1 MDFKKLRWGDYS
13 MVLNREKTRK
23 AVVAVYAT
31 ELDVKNPTILRM
43 AYISKIIQQEQ
54 FQQILKAGNQL
65 DIEITPE
72 QLSLIL
78 ENYFGF
84 SCGEYEEHLIEG
96 SQVNKIGGDRVENV
110 KRYTGW
116 ERLDNEWVDTG
127 LASREAYE
135 LCKYG
140 EVLAL

>member
-1 MDFKKLRWGDYS
+1 
-13 MVLNREKTRK
+13 MVLNRTKTRRN
-23 AVVAVYAT
+23 VVAVYAT
-31 ELDVKNPTILRM
+31 ELDVKHPTILRL
-43 AYISKIIQQEQ
+43 AYNANIVTKEQLQQL
-54 FQQILKAGNQL
+54 LKVENQL
-65 DIEITPE
+65 EISISPE

-84 SCGEYEEHLIEG
+84 EHGEYEEHLVEG
-96 SQVNKIGGDRVENV
+96 SQVNKIGGGRVENV

-116 ERLDNEWVDTG
+116 ERLDKEWVDTG

>member
-1 MDFKKLRWGDYS
+1 MT
-13 MVLNREKTRK
+13 LNKNKTRK
-23 AVVAVYAT
+23 AVVACYAT
-31 ELDVKNPTILRM
+31 ELDVKHPTILRL
-43 AYISKIIQQEQ
+43 AYNANIVTKEQ
-54 FQQILKAGNQL
+54 FQQILKVENQL
-65 DIEITPE
+65 EISPE

-84 SCGEYEEHLIEG
+84 ESGGYEEHLIEG
-96 SQVNKIGGDRVENV
+96 SQVNKIGGGRVENV

-116 ERLDNEWVDTG
+116 ERLDKEWVDTG

-140 EVLAL
+140 ELLQV

>member
-1 MDFKKLRWGDYS
+1 
-13 MVLNREKTRK
+13 MVLNKTKTRRS
-23 AVVAVYAT
+23 VVAVYAT
-31 ELDVKNPTILRM
+31 ELDIKHPTILRL
-43 AYISKIIQQEQ
+43 AYNANIVTKEQ
-54 FQQILKAGNQL
+54 FQQILKVENQI
-65 DIEITPE
+65 DIEISPE

-84 SCGEYEEHLIEG
+84 ESGGYEEHLVEG
-96 SQVNKIGGDRVENV
+96 SQVNKIGGGRVENV

>member
-1 MDFKKLRWGDYS
+1 
-13 MVLNREKTRK
+13 MVLNRTKTRK

-31 ELDVKNPTILRM
+31 ELDIKHPTILRL
-43 AYISKIIQQEQ
+43 AYNANIIPQEQ
-54 FQQILKAGNQL
+54 ILQVDNQI
-65 DIEITPE
+65 DIEISPE

-84 SCGEYEEHLIEG
+84 SCGEYEEHLIDG
-96 SQVNKIGGDRVENV
+96 SQVNKIGGGRVENV

-116 ERLDNEWVDTG
+116 ERLDKEWVDTG

-140 EVLAL
+140 DTLTL

>member
-1 MDFKKLRWGDYS
+1 MT
-13 MVLNREKTRK
+13 LNKNKTRK

-31 ELDVKNPTILRM
+31 ELDVKHPTILRM
-43 AYISKIIQQEQ
+43 ACNANIIQQEQ
-54 FQQILKAGNQL
+54 FQQILQVENQL
-65 DIEITPE
+65 DIEISPE

-84 SCGEYEEHLIEG
+84 ENGAYEEHLVEG
-96 SQVNKIGGDRVENV
+96 SQVNKIGGGRVGNV

-116 ERLDNEWVDTG
+116 ERLDNEWVGTG

-140 EVLAL
+140 EVLSL

>member
-1 MDFKKLRWGDYS
+1 MT
-13 MVLNREKTRK
+13 LNKNKTRRN
-23 AVVAVYAT
+23 VVACYAT
-31 ELDVKNPTILRM
+31 ELDVKHPTILRL
-43 AYISKIIQQEQ
+43 AYIANIIQQEQ
-54 FQQILKAGNQL
+54 FQQMLQVDNQI
-65 DIEITPE
+65 DIELTNE
-72 QLSLIL
+72 QLAYIL

-96 SQVNKIGGDRVENV
+96 SQVNKIGGERIENV

-140 EVLAL
+140 EILQV

>member
-1 MDFKKLRWGDYS
+1 
-13 MVLNREKTRK
+13 MVLNKNKTRRN
-23 AVVAVYAT
+23 VVAVYAT
-31 ELDVKNPTILRM
+31 ELDVKNPTILRL
-43 AYISKIIQQEQ
+43 AYNANIIPQE
-54 FQQILKAGNQL
+54 QILKVDNQI
-65 DIEITPE
+65 DIEISPE
-72 QLSLIL
+72 QLSIIL

-84 SCGEYEEHLIEG
+84 ESGGYEEHLVEG
-96 SQVNKIGGDRVENV
+96 SQVNKIGGGRVENV

-116 ERLDNEWVDTG
+116 ERLDKEWVDTG

>member
-1 MDFKKLRWGDYS
+1 MT
-13 MVLNREKTRK
+13 LNKNKTRK

-31 ELDVKNPTILRM
+31 ELDVKHPTILRL
-43 AYISKIIQQEQ
+43 AYNANIFTKEQ
-54 FQQILKAGNQL
+54 FQQMLQVENQL
-65 DIEITPE
+65 EISISPE

-84 SCGEYEEHLIEG
+84 ENGEYEEHLIEG
-96 SQVNKIGGDRVENV
+96 SQVNKIGGGKVENV

-116 ERLDNEWVDTG
+116 ERLDNEWVGTG

-140 EVLAL
+140 EILQI

>member
-1 MDFKKLRWGDYS
+1 MT
-13 MVLNREKTRK
+13 LNKNKTRK

-31 ELDVKNPTILRM
+31 ELDVKHPTILRL
-43 AYISKIIQQEQ
+43 AYNANIVTKEQLQQL
-54 FQQILKAGNQL
+54 LKVENQL
-65 DIEITPE
+65 EISISPE

-84 SCGEYEEHLIEG
+84 SCGEYEEHLVEG
-96 SQVNKIGGDRVENV
+96 SQVNKIGGGRVENV

-116 ERLDNEWVDTG
+116 ERLDKEWVDTG

>member
-1 MDFKKLRWGDYS
+1 MT
-13 MVLNREKTRK
+13 LNKNKTRK

-31 ELDVKNPTILRM
+31 ELDIKNPTILRM
-43 AYISKIIQQEQ
+43 ASNANIFTQEQ
-54 FQQILKAGNQL
+54 VQQILKVENQI
-65 DIEITPE
+65 DVEISPE

-84 SCGEYEEHLIEG
+84 EHGEYEEHLIEG
-96 SQVNKIGGDRVENV
+96 SQVNKIGGGRVENV

-140 EVLAL
+140 DTFTL

>member
-1 MDFKKLRWGDYS
+1 MT
-13 MVLNREKTRK
+13 LNKEKTRK

-31 ELDVKNPTILRM
+31 EWDVKHPTILRM
-43 AYISKIIQQEQ
+43 AYVANIVTKEQ
-54 FQQILKAGNQL
+54 FQQMLQVENQL
-65 DIEITPE
+65 DIEISPE
-72 QLSLIL
+72 QLSIIL

-84 SCGEYEEHLIEG
+84 ESGGYEEHLVEG
-96 SQVNKIGGDRVENV
+96 SQVNKIGGERIENV

-140 EVLAL
+140 EILQV

>member
-1 MDFKKLRWGDYS
+1 MT
-13 MVLNREKTRK
+13 LNKNKTRK

-31 ELDVKNPTILRM
+31 ELDVKHPTILRM
-43 AYISKIIQQEQ
+43 AYVANIIPQQQ
-54 FQQILKAGNQL
+54 FQQMLQVENQV
-65 DIEITPE
+65 DVEISPE
-72 QLSLIL
+72 QLAYIL

-96 SQVNKIGGDRVENV
+96 SQVNKIGGGRVENV

-140 EVLAL
+140 DTLTL

>member
-1 MDFKKLRWGDYS
+1 

-31 ELDVKNPTILRM
+31 EMDIKNPTILRL
-43 AYISKIIQQEQ
+43 AYNANIVPQEQ
-54 FQQILKAGNQL
+54 FQQILKVENQL

-84 SCGEYEEHLIEG
+84 SCGEYEEHLVEG
-96 SQVNKIGGDRVENV
+96 SQVNKIGGSRVENV

-116 ERLDNEWVDTG
+116 ERIDSEWVDTG

-140 EVLAL
+140 EVLAP

>member
-1 MDFKKLRWGDYS
+1 
-13 MVLNREKTRK
+13 MVLNKNKTRK

-31 ELDVKNPTILRM
+31 ELDVKHPTILRL
-43 AYISKIIQQEQ
+43 AYIAEIVTKEQ
-54 FQQILKAGNQL
+54 FQQMLQVENQI
-65 DIEITPE
+65 DVEISPE
-72 QLSLIL
+72 QLAYIL

-96 SQVNKIGGDRVENV
+96 SQVNKIGGERIENV

>member
-1 MDFKKLRWGDYS
+1 
-13 MVLNREKTRK
+13 MVLNKNKTRK

-31 ELDVKNPTILRM
+31 EWDVKHPTILRM
-43 AYISKIIQQEQ
+43 AYISNIIQLEQ
-54 FQQILKAGNQL
+54 FQKTLQVDNQI
-65 DIEITPE
+65 DIELKNE

-96 SQVNKIGGDRVENV
+96 SQVNKIGGGRVENV

-140 EVLAL
+140 EILQV

>member
-1 MDFKKLRWGDYS
+1 MT
-13 MVLNREKTRK
+13 LNKNKTRK

-31 ELDVKNPTILRM
+31 ELDVKHPTILRL
-43 AYISKIIQQEQ
+43 AYNANIVTKKQ
-54 FQQILKAGNQL
+54 FQQILKVDNQI
-65 DIEITPE
+65 DIEISPE

-84 SCGEYEEHLIEG
+84 EHGEYEEHLVEG
-96 SQVNKIGGDRVENV
+96 SQVNKIGGGRVENV

-116 ERLDNEWVDTG
+116 ERLDKEWVDTG

-140 EVLAL
+140 ELLQV

>member
-1 MDFKKLRWGDYS
+1 
-13 MVLNREKTRK
+13 MVLNRAKTRK

-31 ELDVKNPTILRM
+31 ELDVKNPTILRL
-43 AYISKIIQQEQ
+43 AYNANIVTKEQ
-54 FQQILKAGNQL
+54 FQQILKVDNQI
-65 DIEITPE
+65 DIEISPE

-84 SCGEYEEHLIEG
+84 EGGGYEEHLIEG
-96 SQVNKIGGDRVENV
+96 SQVNKIGGGRVENV

-140 EVLAL
+140 DTLTL

>member
-1 MDFKKLRWGDYS
+1 
-13 MVLNREKTRK
+13 MVLNKEKTRK

-31 ELDVKNPTILRM
+31 ELDVKHPTILRI
-43 AYISKIIQQEQ
+43 AYNADIFTREQ
-54 FQQILKAGNQL
+54 FQQMLQADNQI
-65 DIEITPE
+65 DVEISPE
-72 QLSLIL
+72 QLSIIL

-84 SCGEYEEHLIEG
+84 EHGEYEEHLVEG
-96 SQVNKIGGDRVENV
+96 SQVNKIGGDRVENI

-116 ERLDNEWVDTG
+116 ERLDNDWVDTG

-140 EVLAL
+140 EILQV

>member
-1 MDFKKLRWGDYS
+1 
-13 MVLNREKTRK
+13 MVLNKNKTRK
-23 AVVAVYAT
+23 AVVACYAT
-31 ELDVKNPTILRM
+31 EWDIKHPTILRL
-43 AYISKIIQQEQ
+43 AYSASIVTKEQ
-54 FQQILKAGNQL
+54 FQQMLKVENQL
-65 DIEITPE
+65 EVSLTNE

-84 SCGEYEEHLIEG
+84 SCGEYEEHLVEG
-96 SQVNKIGGDRVENV
+96 SQVNKIGGSRVENI

>member
-1 MDFKKLRWGDYS
+1 MT
-13 MVLNREKTRK
+13 LNKNKTRK

-31 ELDVKNPTILRM
+31 EWDIKHPTILRL
-43 AYISKIIQQEQ
+43 AYNADIIPKEQ
-54 FQQILKAGNQL
+54 FQQILKVENQI
-65 DIEITPE
+65 DVEISPE

-96 SQVNKIGGDRVENV
+96 SQVNKIGGGRVENV

-116 ERLDNEWVDTG
+116 ERLDNEWVGTG

>member
-1 MDFKKLRWGDYS
+1 
-13 MVLNREKTRK
+13 MVLNKNKTRRN
-23 AVVAVYAT
+23 VVAVYAT
-31 ELDVKNPTILRM
+31 ELDVKNPTILRL
-43 AYISKIIQQEQ
+43 AYNANIIPQEQ
-54 FQQILKAGNQL
+54 MLQVENQI
-65 DIEITPE
+65 DVEISPE

-84 SCGEYEEHLIEG
+84 SCGEYEEHLVEG
-96 SQVNKIGGDRVENV
+96 SQVNKIGGGRVENV

-116 ERLDNEWVDTG
+116 ERLDKEWVDTG

>member
-1 MDFKKLRWGDYS
+1 
-13 MVLNREKTRK
+13 MVLNKNKTRK

-31 ELDVKNPTILRM
+31 ELDVKHPTILRL
-43 AYISKIIQQEQ
+43 AYNANIVTKEQ
-54 FQQILKAGNQL
+54 FQQILKVENQI
-65 DIEITPE
+65 DIEISPE

-84 SCGEYEEHLIEG
+84 ESGGYEEHLVEG
-96 SQVNKIGGDRVENV
+96 SQVNKIGGGRVENV

-116 ERLDNEWVDTG
+116 ERLDKEWVDTG

-135 LCKYG
+135 LCKHG
-140 EVLAL
+140 ELLQV

>member
-1 MDFKKLRWGDYS
+1 MT
-13 MVLNREKTRK
+13 LNKNKTRK
-23 AVVAVYAT
+23 SVVACYAT
-31 ELDVKNPTILRM
+31 ELDVKHPAILRM
-43 AYISKIIQQEQ
+43 AYNANIVTKEQ
-54 FQQILKAGNQL
+54 FQQMLKVENQL

-96 SQVNKIGGDRVENV
+96 SQVNKIGGGRVENV

>member
-1 MDFKKLRWGDYS
+1 
-13 MVLNREKTRK
+13 MVLNKNKTRRN
-23 AVVAVYAT
+23 VVAVYAT
-31 ELDVKNPTILRM
+31 EWDIKHPTILRL
-43 AYISKIIQQEQ
+43 AYNANIVTKEQ
-54 FQQILKAGNQL
+54 FQQILKVENQL
-65 DIEITPE
+65 EISPE

-84 SCGEYEEHLIEG
+84 ESGGYEEHPVEG
-96 SQVNKIGGDRVENV
+96 SQVNKIGGGRVENV

-116 ERLDNEWVDTG
+116 ERLDKEWVDTG

>member
-1 MDFKKLRWGDYS
+1 MT
-13 MVLNREKTRK
+13 LNKNKTRK

-31 ELDVKNPTILRM
+31 ELDVKHPTILRL
-43 AYISKIIQQEQ
+43 AYNANIIQQEQ
-54 FQQILKAGNQL
+54 FQQMLQVENQL
-65 DIEITPE
+65 DIEISPE

-84 SCGEYEEHLIEG
+84 ECGEYEEHLVGG
-96 SQVNKIGGDRVENV
+96 SQVNKIGGGRVENV

-116 ERLDNEWVDTG
+116 ERLDNDWVDTG

-140 EVLAL
+140 EILQL

>member
-1 MDFKKLRWGDYS
+1 
-13 MVLNREKTRK
+13 MVLNKNKTRRN
-23 AVVAVYAT
+23 VVAVYAT
-31 ELDVKNPTILRM
+31 ELDVKHATILRL
-43 AYISKIIQQEQ
+43 AYNANIVTKEQYQKILQVDN
-54 FQQILKAGNQL
+54 QI
-65 DIEITPE
+65 DIELTNE
-72 QLSLIL
+72 QLAYIL

-84 SCGEYEEHLIEG
+84 ESGEYEEHLIEG
-96 SQVNKIGGDRVENV
+96 SQVNKIGGGRVENV

>member
-1 MDFKKLRWGDYS
+1 
-13 MVLNREKTRK
+13 MVLNKNKTRRN
-23 AVVAVYAT
+23 VVAVYAT
-31 ELDVKNPTILRM
+31 ELDVKHPTILRL
-43 AYISKIIQQEQ
+43 AYNANIVTKEQLQQL
-54 FQQILKAGNQL
+54 LKVENQL
-65 DIEITPE
+65 EISISPE

-84 SCGEYEEHLIEG
+84 ENGEYEEHLVEG
-96 SQVNKIGGDRVENV
+96 SQVNKIGGGRVENI

-140 EVLAL
+140 EILQV

>member
-1 MDFKKLRWGDYS
+1 MVKKKK
-13 MVLNREKTRK
+13 KTRRN
-23 AVVAVYAT
+23 VVAVYAT
-31 ELDVKNPTILRM
+31 EWDIKHPTILRL
-43 AYISKIIQQEQ
+43 AYNANIVTKEQ
-54 FQQILKAGNQL
+54 FQQILKVENQL
-65 DIEITPE
+65 EISPE

-84 SCGEYEEHLIEG
+84 ESGEYEEHLVEG
-96 SQVNKIGGDRVENV
+96 SQVNKIGGGRVENV

>member
-1 MDFKKLRWGDYS
+1 
-13 MVLNREKTRK
+13 MVLNKNKTRK

-31 ELDVKNPTILRM
+31 ELDVKHPTILRL
-43 AYISKIIQQEQ
+43 AYISNIVTKEQ
-54 FQQILKAGNQL
+54 FQQMLQVENQL
-65 DIEITPE
+65 DIELTNE
-72 QLSLIL
+72 QLSIIL

-84 SCGEYEEHLIEG
+84 SCGEYEEHLVEG
-96 SQVNKIGGDRVENV
+96 SQVNKIGGGRVENV

-116 ERLDNEWVDTG
+116 ERLDKEWVDTG